1 MIWHLIYW
9 SSFILACG
17 VAIGPAILIALGVPS

>member
-1 MIWHLIYW
+1 MLEIIYW

-17 VAIGPAILIALGVPS
+17 VAIAPAILIALGVPS